1 MVSGIIGLGPGPA
14 GNAHAA
20 EPRSQADFCILPFT
34 LCSAISRRRP
44 SFFAKRRKCIRAPSC
59 CSCVGRR
66 FVFCKPVSADRC
78 GMAASKFLG
87 SAAASVILLCSATGR
102 KSYGMA
108 AYGCIEVAM
117 IICRLF
123 FSASTFFLVS
133 PRSDSGATTS
143 GCRCA

>member
-1 MVSGIIGLGPGPA
+1 MVSGIIGLGLGAA

-34 LCSAISRRRP
+34 LCSAISRRRV
-44 SFFAKRRKCIRAPSC
+44 SLRSGGNASGLLRAAG
-59 CSCVGRR
+59 CVGRR

-102 KSYGMA
+102 KSY
-108 AYGCIEVAM
+108 
-117 IICRLF
+117 
-123 FSASTFFLVS
+123 
-133 PRSDSGATTS
+133 
-143 GCRCA
+143 